1 MIIEEHAI
9 AIVLL
14 FAFLHDI
21 FVVKNKFKTRRN
33 EVGSSNIVFKIN
45 YKNVRIKMSIKS
57 WMNYS
62 SKKQKADSYWVL

>member
-33 EVGSSNIVFKIN
+33 EVT
-45 YKNVRIKMSIKS
+45 KNK
-57 WMNYS
+57 
-62 SKKQKADSYWVL
+62 WVVVILYLK